1 MKEKRYYWLK
11 LEETYFDLKIQKALR
26 KLPSGAEML
35 ICYLKMQLKYLNKS
49 GLIEYQGIYDNLA
62 EEIALDIDED
72 IDIVKMTISVLI
84 KWHVIEQEESN
95 LYLTEMQTRIGSK
108 TDSALRVAK
117 HREKMKML
125 QCNNDV
131 TKCNSIQEIEL
142 EKDKEL
148 DIDKKEKNKKE
159 KYGEFNNVLLTKEEY
174 AKLEKSN
181 LLTYIER
188 LSSYIAS
195 TGKKYKSHYATI
207 LNWNR
212 KEKNK
217 TVVNNYMN
225 NVPNWMNE
233 NIEEEQATPEEI
245 KKIEERLNKF

>member
-49 GLIEYQGIYDNLA
+49 GLIEYQGIYEDLA

-72 IDIVKMTISVLI
+72 VKIVKMTIGILI
-84 KWHVIEQEESN
+84 KWHVIEQENDN
-95 LYLTEMQTRIGSK
+95 LYLSEMQSRIGSK
-108 TDSALRVAK
+108 TDSAIRVAK
-117 HREKMKML
+117 HREKQKML

-131 TKCNSIQEIEL
+131 TKCNSIQDIEIDK
-142 EKDKEL
+142 EKDIEKDIKEK
-148 DIDKKEKNKKE
+148 DKKEKF
-159 KYGEFNNVLLTKEEY
+159 GEFNNVMLTKEEY
-174 AKLEKSN
+174 KKLENAN
-181 LLTYIER
+181 LILYIER

-207 LNWNR
+207 LNWSR
-212 KEKNK
+212 KE
-217 TVVNNYMN
+217 
-225 NVPNWMNE
+225 NVTKKDYIDKE
-233 NIEEEQATPEEI
+233 REEWINAH
-245 KKIEERLNKF
+245 R

>member
-35 ICYLKMQLKYLNKS
+35 ICYLKMQLKYLNKA

-72 IDIVKMTISVLI
+72 IEIVKMTIAILI

-117 HREKMKML
+117 HRKKQKML

-159 KYGEFNNVLLTKEEY
+159 KYGEFNNVSLTEEEY
-174 AKLEKSN
+174 AKLDKSN
-181 LLTYIER
+181 LLTYIEK

-195 TGKKYKSHYATI
+195 TGKRYKSHYATI
-207 LNWNR
+207 LNWSR
-212 KEKNK
+212 KETKN
-217 TVVNNYMN
+217 N
-225 NVPNWMNE
+225 PNW
-233 NIEEEQATPEEI
+233 
-245 KKIEERLNKF
+245 LNKSIDEDIATDEEMAELEKRLKK